1 MCSFEEYWLNLGCPA
16 VVSFVILDCACSFKT
31 ADIGIFLHTVEAWR
45 KEVLLS
51 VWLLYCRG
59 QNIANDLQTTVRV
72 LSLLYENILLVRSN
86 GLFLWGRILSDHI
99 LLFQHFEVNLFSL

>member
-1 MCSFEEYWLNLGCPA
+1 MCSFDEHWLNLGCPA

-51 VWLLYCRG
+51 VWLLYCQG